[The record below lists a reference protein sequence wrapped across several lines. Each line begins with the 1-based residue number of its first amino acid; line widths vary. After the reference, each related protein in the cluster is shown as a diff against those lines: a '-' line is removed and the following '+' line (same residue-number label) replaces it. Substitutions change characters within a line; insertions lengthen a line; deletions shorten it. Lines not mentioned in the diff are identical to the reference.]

1 MTAGT
6 LEQHES
12 EARSAPRTSMF
23 VTCRLDMDAGSSP
36 ATIRNLS
43 PTGALVE
50 AAVVPTAGKHV
61 TLSRGSLVASG
72 EVIWFDG
79 NRFGIRFC
87 NLVHVQSWLGSLHN
101 REQLRV
107 DEIFRAVKTPQDTRA
122 NIAMQLPAA
131 EALTPAQLAEDLAR
145 ISILVE
151 QLGDRLAADPAIVTE
166 CPTELQ
172 YVDLV
177 VQTLACV
184 SNCLATGA
192 PTSGSTS
199 KLQSLRNS
207 VLQALTCVT
216 GEVPGELVAKDA
228 P

>member
-1 MTAGT
+1 MTVGT
-6 LEQHES
+6 LQQRES

-50 AAVVPTAGKHV
+50 AAVVPPRGKRV
-61 TLSRGSLVASG
+61 TLSRGSLVAAG
-72 EVIWFDG
+72 EVIWFEG
-79 NRFGIRFC
+79 NRFGIRFR
-87 NLVHVQSWLGSLHN
+87 NLVHVQSWLGSIQN

-107 DEIFRAVKTPQDTRA
+107 DEIVRAVKTPQDTSIS
-122 NIAMQLPAA
+122 IATQLPPA
-131 EALTPAQLAEDLAR
+131 EALAPAQFVEDLAR
-145 ISILVE
+145 MSLLVE
-151 QLGDRLAADPAIVTE
+151 QLGNRLAADPAIVMNY
-166 CPTELQ
+166 PAELQ

-184 SNCLATGA
+184 SNCLTTDAA
-192 PTSGSTS
+192 TSGSTL

-207 VLQALTCVT
+207 ALQALTCVT
-216 GEVPGELVAKDA
+216 SEYPESS
-228 P
+228 